1 VKQNN
6 KYKSTR
12 VISGKRVQPP
22 TLKPTLLTNAD
33 FLRGGLYGL
42 YALRQE
48 QNNYINSNIQYNNQ
62 CPNTLTSN
70 QIKYLTDLFKGIVC
84 YLNHNSLLNPSN
96 HKFTKKIREATTDF
110 DNLFKAYKSQLPT
123 QKLPHNLKKACAALF
138 DFVKEYVNSFF
149 FTDGLIADIRKIPN
163 RPADFTLRQLVDN
176 IIRDYQIKQ
185 NTSELPKYPY
195 VIKALNKNRAQL
207 TKIQLS
213 ARQYG
218 NFKIWRDRGT
228 YWWYIQP

>member
-1 VKQNN
+1 MNQNN
-6 KYKSTR
+6 KYKSTK
-12 VISGKRVQPP
+12 VISGKRVQLP
-22 TLKPTLLTNAD
+22 TPKPTLLTNAD

-42 YALRQE
+42 YALKQE
-48 QNNYINSNIQYNNQ
+48 QNNYINSNIQYNNH
-62 CPNTLTSN
+62 CPNTLTLN
-70 QIKYLTDLFKGIVC
+70 QITYLTNLFKSVDC
-84 YLNHNSLLNPSN
+84 YLNQNSLLSPSN
-96 HKFTKKIREATTDF
+96 HRFTKKIRKATTDF
-110 DNLFKAYKSQLPT
+110 DNLVKAYKSQLPT
-123 QKLPHNLKKACAALF
+123 QKLPRNLEKACVVLF

-149 FTDGLIADIRKIPN
+149 FTDGLIIDIRKIPN

-176 IIRDYQIKQ
+176 IIRDYQKNE

>member
-1 VKQNN
+1 MKQNN

-22 TLKPTLLTNAD
+22 TPKPTLLTNAD

-70 QIKYLTDLFKGIVC
+70 QIKYLTDLFKGIDC
-84 YLNHNSLLNPSN
+84 YLNQNSLLNPSN
-96 HKFTKKIREATTDF
+96 HKFTKKIREATIDF
-110 DNLFKAYKSQLPT
+110 DNLFKVYKSQLPT
-123 QKLPHNLKKACAALF
+123 QKLPRNLKKACAVLF